1 MSIKMILFSLPISF
15 SRIFLSK
22 IICIDFLS
30 ILSFFSFKNQISLAF
45 LSMILFSLSISFLKI
60 FLSKVIFINVFVNN
74 ILFSFKDLI
83 ILDVFVNIVQSA
95 KVEEHFKRWIILM
108 FFKFWPNVEEFLNNS
123 KLLKD
128 FQNSFGIFFSTMI
141 FMIFLNTK
149 SSKTNL
155 VRKILWN
162 FFQSIIMMIPLK
174 RI

>member
-95 KVEEHFKRWIILM
+95 KVEEHFKSWRILM
-108 FFKFWPNVEEFLNNS
+108 FFKFWPN
-123 KLLKD
+123 
-128 FQNSFGIFFSTMI
+128 IYYYI
-141 FMIFLNTK
+141 TK
-149 SSKTNL
+149 MN
-155 VRKILWN
+155 
-162 FFQSIIMMIPLK
+162 QSIDWLVLGDPKLASSVVYTATPPPRSRLFLLIIYGIIFILQF
-174 RI
+174 ISFL